1 MFLDLEE
8 RTCVVTQR
16 GKNLC
21 CNFYYFLVRKK
32 MTYIILHLKE
42 QGVAVGLPVN
52 CPTLQE
58 NNFSHIFSLILYT
71 ISFKK
76 TKRNGNWSY

>member
-1 MFLDLEE
+1 
-8 RTCVVTQR
+8 
-16 GKNLC
+16 
-21 CNFYYFLVRKK
+21 

-58 NNFSHIFSLILYT
+58 NNFSHIFSLFPMTPYKAEQVKYCEHFIYST
-71 ISFKK
+71 YYQF
-76 TKRNGNWSY
+76 